1 MVHNIMR
8 YILKPNFLFFAF
20 FLTGICASSVGQNFT
35 KGGINTVNSAVP
47 FLRIIPDARGGGM
60 GDVGI
65 ATSVDPNTSFYN
77 ASKLAFAKRKLGLSM
92 SYAPWLRA
100 LGITDIFMT
109 HFTMYYKVSP
119 NDVVHTSLKFFS
131 LGDIDFTDANGNSI
145 GSGRPRELCFDAGYS
160 RRLGKSF
167 ALGVA
172 FRYIYSNLA
181 QGQSI
186 GSEPIRAGHAFGADL
201 TGTYSKDFTVGKKK
215 MKANFMTGFA
225 VTNMGTKIAYT
236 ANAREKDF
244 IPTNFGLGFGF
255 RLQPTKQHE
264 WGIYADFNKLLV
276 PTPKAGDRDSNN
288 ILDFKEQSSFVGM
301 FKSLGDA
308 PGGFK
313 EEMREWTM
321 GIGTEYWYDHIFAAR
336 AGYFLEAKDKGN
348 RRFVSMGVGVK
359 YSVFGLD
366 FSYLIPT
373 GGARN
378 PLDNTFRFTLKFD
391 FAKLGGNK
399 VDIDGEDLNDATD
412 KVDKSTRKRLKAK

>member
-1 MVHNIMR
+1 MR
-8 YILKPNFLFFAF
+8 YILRPNILIAALLTVSVFFELKAQGNQTINSD
-20 FLTGICASSVGQNFT
+20 LTRVV
-35 KGGINTVNSAVP
+35 NTAVP
-47 FLRIIPDARGGGM
+47 FLRIVPDARGGAM

-65 ATSVDPNTSFYN
+65 ATPVDPNATFYN
-77 ASKLAFAKRKLGLSM
+77 ASKLAFSKKRLGLSL

-109 HFTMYYKVSP
+109 HFTGYYKVSS

-131 LGDIDFTDANGNSI
+131 LGDIDFTDAAGNPI
-145 GSGRPRELCFDAGYS
+145 GSGRPRELSFDAGYS
-160 RRLGKSF
+160 RKLGKHF

-181 QGQSI
+181 SGQSI
-186 GSEPIRAGHAFGADL
+186 GSEPIKAGHAFGSDVTA
-201 TGTYSKDFTVGKKK
+201 TYNLDMTVGKKK
-215 MKANFMTGFA
+215 MKANFMTGIA

-244 IPTNFGLGFGF
+244 IPANFGLGVGF
-255 RLQPTKQHE
+255 KLQPNKYHE

-276 PTPKAGDRDSNN
+276 PTPKVGDKDSNN
-288 ILDFKEQSSFVGM
+288 ILDFKEQSSIKGM
-301 FKSLGDA
+301 FTSLGDA

-313 EEMREWTM
+313 EEMREWMM

-336 AGYFLEAKDKGN
+336 MGYFLEAKDKGN
-348 RRFVSMGVGVK
+348 RRFFSAGVGVK

-366 FSYLIPT
+366 FSYLVPT
-373 GGARN
+373 NGARN

-399 VDIDGEDLNDATD
+399 TNDDGEDINDQTD
-412 KVDKSTRKRLKAK
+412 KVDKSTRKKLKQK

>member
-1 MVHNIMR
+1 MR
-8 YILKPNFLFFAF
+8 YFLRPNIPFIAIILTSFCSISIA
-20 FLTGICASSVGQNFT
+20 QNFG

-65 ATSVDPNTSFYN
+65 ATSVDPNTTFYN
-77 ASKLAFAKRKLGLSM
+77 ASKLAFAKRRLGLSL

-100 LGITDIFMT
+100 LGITDIYMA
-109 HFTMYYKVSP
+109 HFTGYYKISK

-131 LGDIDFTDANGNSI
+131 LGDIDFTDAAGNPI
-145 GSGRPRELCFDAGYS
+145 GSGHPRELAFDAGYS
-160 RRLGKSF
+160 RKLGKHF

-181 QGQSI
+181 SGQNI
-186 GSEPIRAGHAFGADL
+186 GSEPIRAGNAFGADL
-201 TGTYSKDFTVGKKK
+201 TGTYNLDMTVGKKK
-215 MKANFMTGFA
+215 MKANFMTGIA
-225 VTNMGTKIAYT
+225 ITNMGTKIAYT

-244 IPTNFGLGFGF
+244 IPTNFGLGVGF
-255 RLQPTKQHE
+255 RLQPSKYHE

-276 PTPKAGDRDSNN
+276 PTPDSTDNN
-288 ILDFKEQSSFVGM
+288 NDNIPDFKQQSSIKGM
-301 FKSLGDA
+301 FKSIADA

-336 AGYFLEAKDKGN
+336 VGYFLEAKDKGF
-348 RRFVSMGVGVK
+348 RRFVSAGVGVK

-399 VDIDGEDLNDATD
+399 TNDEGDDINDATD
-412 KVDKSTRKRLKAK
+412 KVDKATRKKLKVK

>member
-1 MVHNIMR
+1 MNQIFR
-8 YILKPNFLFFAF
+8 PLSFLITILLSCFYTQTQA
-20 FLTGICASSVGQNFT
+20 QNVAA
-35 KGGINTVNSAVP
+35 VNSAVP
-47 FLRIIPDARGGGM
+47 FLRIVPDARGGGM

-65 ATSVDPNTSFYN
+65 ATSIDPNTSFYN
-77 ASKLAFAKRKLGLSM
+77 ASKLAFAKRKLGLSL

-100 LGITDIFMT
+100 LGITDIYMT
-109 HFTMYYKVSP
+109 HFTGYYKFTK

-131 LGDIDFTDANGNSI
+131 LGDIEFTDFAGNPL
-145 GSGRPRELCFDAGYS
+145 GSGSPRELSFDAGYS
-160 RRLGKSF
+160 RRLGKHF
-167 ALGVA
+167 ALGTA

-181 QGQSI
+181 KGQSV
-186 GSEPIRAGHAFGADL
+186 GSEPVRNAHAFGADL
-201 TGTYSKDFTVGKKK
+201 SATYSLDMEVGKKK
-215 MKANFMTGFA
+215 MKSNFMTGIA
-225 VTNMGTKIAYT
+225 ITNIGTKIAYT

-244 IPTNFGLGFGF
+244 IPTNFGLGVGF
-255 RLQPTKQHE
+255 RLEPNKYHE
-264 WGIYADFNKLLV
+264 WGIYADFNKLMV
-276 PTPKAGDRDSNN
+276 PTPTGTDNDTNN
-288 ILDFKEQSSFVGM
+288 IPDYKEQSSFKGM
-301 FKSLGDA
+301 FTSMGDA

-321 GIGTEYWYDHIFAAR
+321 GIGTEYWYDHIFGVR

-348 RRFVSMGVGVK
+348 RRFVSAGVGVK

-399 VDIDGEDLNDATD
+399 VEYDGEDLNDATD
-412 KVDKSTRKRLKAK
+412 KVDKSTRKKLKAK

>member
-1 MVHNIMR
+1 LRPNIPFIAF
-8 YILKPNFLFFAF
+8 ILTSF
-20 FLTGICASSVGQNFT
+20 CSVSVAQNFG
-35 KGGINTVNSAVP
+35 KGGVNTVNSAVP
-47 FLRIIPDARGGGM
+47 FLRIVPDARGGGM

-65 ATSVDPNTSFYN
+65 ATSVDPNTTFYN
-77 ASKLAFAKRKLGLSM
+77 ASKLAFAKKKLGLSL

-100 LGITDIFMT
+100 LGITDIYMA
-109 HFTMYYKVSP
+109 HFTGYYKISR

-131 LGDIDFTDANGNSI
+131 LGNIEFTDAGGNSL
-145 GSGRPRELCFDAGYS
+145 GSGNPRELSFDAGYS
-160 RRLGKSF
+160 RKLGKHF

-181 QGQSI
+181 SGQSI
-186 GSEPIRAGHAFGADL
+186 GSEPIKAGNAFGADL
-201 TGTYSKDFTVGKKK
+201 SGTYNLDMTVGKKK
-215 MKANFMTGFA
+215 MKSNFMAGFA
-225 VTNMGTKIAYT
+225 VTNMGTKISYT

-244 IPTNFGLGFGF
+244 IPTNFGLGVGY
-255 RLQPTKQHE
+255 RLQPNKYHE

-276 PTPKAGDRDSNN
+276 PTPKAGDADSNR
-288 ILDFKEQSSFVGM
+288 IPDFKEQSSFKGI
-301 FKSLGDA
+301 FTSIGDA

-321 GIGTEYWYDHIFAAR
+321 GIGTEYWYDQIFAAR
-336 AGYFLEAKDKGN
+336 LGYFLEAKDKGN
-348 RRFVSMGVGVK
+348 RRFVSAGVGVK

-399 VDIDGEDLNDATD
+399 TNDEGDDINDQTD
-412 KVDKSTRKRLKAK
+412 KVDKATRKKLKTK